1 MTKDNAKGLLRDRRG
16 AIGAWVALMLVML
29 LGMAAL
35 AIDMGYLWVLRH
47 RLQATADAAA
57 LAGVSPLTSTP
68 DAAVV
73 KAEAVAYAQKNM
85 PPGGHGTVL
94 ADPDVVLGHWDG
106 DTRTFTTNATSTAA
120 PAGEV
125 TNAVQVTTRRAQAN
139 GNPVGLFLARA
150 LGVYEMDVVTEAIA
164 QGRGPEYC
172 VLALEPEKPAITVSG
187 SATFTFDCGI
197 GDHSTHPDKALAT
210 SGSVEITADSICVAG
225 GTSSSGFSSVS
236 PVPEPGCTPPPDPLS
251 GLPPPSYSGC
261 DYTNYIHSSSQ
272 NVTLSPGV
280 YCGGMNFAGS
290 SANTVAT
297 FEPGIY
303 ILDGGGL
310 AVSGGDHTFN
320 GTGVMFYN
328 TSSTGSDFKSIQ
340 FSFFNTMNFSAP
352 TSGTYAGILFFQDP
366 SPESA
371 AAGVKFVVS
380 GGNVTNFDGAIYF
393 PNHAIIYS
401 GGTSQV
407 NTCSKIIA
415 KTITFSGSSGF
426 QIFGTEGCSSD
437 AVYIGPKLR
446 LVN

>member
-1 MTKDNAKGLLRDRRG
+1 MTKDNAKGLLSDRRG

-57 LAGVSPLTSTP
+57 LAGVSQLTSTP

-106 DTRTFTTNATSTAA
+106 DTRTFTTNATGTTA

-125 TNAVQVTTRRAQAN
+125 TNAVKITTRRAQAN

-164 QGRGPEYC
+164 QGRGPPGYC

-197 GDHSTHPDKALAT
+197 GDHSTHPDKALVT
-210 SGSVEITADSICVAG
+210 SGSVQITADSVCVAG
-225 GTSSSGFSSVS
+225 GTSSSGSSSVS

-261 DYTNYIHSSSQ
+261 DYTNYSHSSSQ

-280 YCGGMNFAGS
+280 YCGGMNFPGS

-303 ILDGGGL
+303 ILDGDGL
-310 AVSGGDHTFN
+310 IVSGGGHTLN

-340 FSFFNTMNFSAP
+340 FSSFNTMNFSAP
-352 TSGTYAGILFFQDP
+352 TSGTYAGILFFQDRTISTASNKP
-366 SPESA
+366 NKF
-371 AAGVKFVVS
+371 AGTPDTYFR
-380 GGNVTNFDGAIYF
+380 GTLYF
-393 PNHAIIYS
+393 PS
-401 GGTSQV
+401 GDVVYTGTSGTVAQE
-407 NTCSKIIA
+407 TMLLARTAEFLGTADLTMFAKDSDMLPTALAIA
-415 KTITFSGSSGF
+415 RVV
-426 QIFGTEGCSSD
+426 E
-437 AVYIGPKLR
+437 
-446 LVN
+446 